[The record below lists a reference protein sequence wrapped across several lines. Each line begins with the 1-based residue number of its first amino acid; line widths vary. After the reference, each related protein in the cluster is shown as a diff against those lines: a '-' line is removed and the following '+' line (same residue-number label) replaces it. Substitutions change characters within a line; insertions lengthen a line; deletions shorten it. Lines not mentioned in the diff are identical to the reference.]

1 MVLFGKERERTISM
15 SKVWFITGTSTG
27 LGRALAEEVVRRGD
41 RLVATVRKEG
51 TNSDLVEQAP
61 ERVKIITLD
70 VTCSEQI
77 RSSVQTAI
85 GTFGRIDVLINNAGY
100 GLFGA
105 AEEVS
110 EEQIRH
116 QIETNLLGSILSI
129 KAVLPIMREQHA
141 GYIVQISTAGGQLTT
156 PGLSIYHA
164 SKWGIEGFCEAVA
177 QEVTALGI
185 KVTIVEPGGIRTDW
199 AGRSMV
205 HGTPIDA
212 YSDTLVGQMRPLL
225 GTLAP
230 NGDPKK
236 MANAI
241 INLTNQEAAPLRLAL
256 GSDTYT
262 LLKAKLPL
270 RLEELEANKVIT
282 FSTDADDLDETASRW
297 KELLP
302 ES

>member
-1 MVLFGKERERTISM
+1 MSRSPPPRLFVS
-15 SKVWFITGTSTG
+15 
-27 LGRALAEEVVRRGD
+27 EEVFRVSKLPFPFLPAAHPYIPTCGRLMQEVRHLASSWQR
-41 RLVATVRKEG
+41 
-51 TNSDLVEQAP
+51 
-61 ERVKIITLD
+61 II
-70 VTCSEQI
+70 
-77 RSSVQTAI
+77 R
-85 GTFGRIDVLINNAGY
+85 FNNAGY

-129 KAVLPIMREQHA
+129 KAVLPIMREQRS
-141 GYIVQISTAGGQLTT
+141 GYIVQISSAGGQLTT

-164 SKWGIEGFCEAVA
+164 SKWGIEGFCETVA
-177 QEVTALGI
+177 QEVAAFGI
-185 KVTIVEPGGIRTDW
+185 KVTIVEPGGMRTDW

-205 HGTPIDA
+205 HGTPLDA
-212 YSDTLVGQMRPLL
+212 YSDTLVGQMRQFQ

-230 NGDPKK
+230 IGDPQK
-236 MANAI
+236 MAGAI

-270 RLEELEANKVIT
+270 RLEQVEANKAIT
-282 FSTDADDLDETASRW
+282 LSTDADDLDETTSRW
-297 KELLP
+297 RELLP

>member
-1 MVLFGKERERTISM
+1 M

-27 LGRALAEEVVRRGD
+27 LGRTLAEEVVRRGD

-61 ERVKIITLD
+61 SRVKIITLD
-70 VTCSEQI
+70 VTNAEQI
-77 RSSVQTAI
+77 RSGIQAAKDA
-85 GTFGRIDVLINNAGY
+85 FGRIDVLVNNAGY

-129 KAVLPIMREQHA
+129 KAVLPIMREQRS
-141 GYIVQISTAGGQLTT
+141 GYIVQISTAGGQLST

-177 QEVTALGI
+177 QEVAAFGI

-205 HGTPIDA
+205 HGTPLDA
-212 YSDTLVGQMRPLL
+212 YADTPVGQIRHLL

-230 NGDPKK
+230 TGDPQK
-236 MANAI
+236 MAGAI

-270 RLEELEANKVIT
+270 RLEQLEANKDIT
-282 FSTDADDLDETASRW
+282 LSTDADDLDETASRW
-297 KELLP
+297 RELLP